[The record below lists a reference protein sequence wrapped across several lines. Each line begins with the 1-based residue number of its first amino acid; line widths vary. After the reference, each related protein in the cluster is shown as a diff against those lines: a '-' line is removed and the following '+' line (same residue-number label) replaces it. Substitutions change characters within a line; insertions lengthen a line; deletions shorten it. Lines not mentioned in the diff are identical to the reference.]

1 MRTEW
6 VAEPEA
12 LYGVEPSEGLLA
24 LALPHERFR
33 PHPLLGSRLGPDLNS
48 PVISPWMAGFFM
60 VKPFGTRD
68 PYGVG
73 IAKGLWG
80 AALHRRVGTQPCRQV
95 QN

>member
-33 PHPLLGSRLGPDLNS
+33 PHPLLALRLGPDLNS
-48 PVISPWMAGFFM
+48 RLHHGAERAFEGCRQHRI
-60 VKPFGTRD
+60 
-68 PYGVG
+68 
-73 IAKGLWG
+73 
-80 AALHRRVGTQPCRQV
+80 AALHQRAEAGAHRLWADMGR
-95 QN
+95 NAGLWDE